1 MSEEDEEFKRISAEE
16 FLALD
21 LSKVTLV
28 DLREPDELIVAS
40 IPGAINLP
48 FSTFPKGLDDLPRDK
63 PVVVF
68 CGHGD
73 FSEQVSEIL
82 ADRGYDV
89 TNVDGGF
96 QAIRE
101 ARKGQPEATG
111 QAAAPTP
118 QPEAPVAADAEK
130 VAQAGTAAPARAGA
144 PGGAT
149 GQPKVVEVDARG
161 LKCPG
166 PIVKVGDALRAEEEG
181 TRFHVQATEDAFC
194 SDIKVW
200 CERTGNR
207 LDSLETKDGVID
219 AWLTRTQDSQK
230 AGAGERPAV
239 AAYDAPHGKNFVVFD
254 DDLDKVIAAFIM
266 ANGAAAMGR
275 PVTMFFTFW
284 GLNVLRKPEKVKVKK
299 TFVEKMFGF
308 MMPRGTKKLPL
319 SHMNMGGAGP
329 KMIRAIMKQH
339 NITSAE
345 DLIQSAIDHGVRII
359 VCQMSMEIMGIK
371 KEELIDG
378 LEYGGVS
385 TFLGNAELSDMSLFI

>member
-1 MSEEDEEFKRISAEE
+1 MSENEEFKRISAED
-16 FLALD
+16 FLRLD
-21 LSKVTLV
+21 TSGVTLL
-28 DLREPDELIVAS
+28 DLREPDEVLIDS
-40 IPGAINLP
+40 IPNAVHAP
-48 FSTFPKGLDDLPRDK
+48 FSKFPGNLDGIPTDR

-68 CGHGD
+68 CGQGD
-73 FSEQVSEIL
+73 FSEQVAEIL

-96 QAIRE
+96 RAIRE
-101 ARKGQPEATG
+101 ARGRKEKPASVPRSETAK
-111 QAAAPTP
+111 
-118 QPEAPVAADAEK
+118 VIKIDAK
-130 VAQAGTAAPARAGA
+130 
-144 PGGAT
+144 
-149 GQPKVVEVDARG
+149 G

-166 PIVKVGDALRAEEEG
+166 PIVKVGDTLRAEADG
-181 TRFHVQATEDAFC
+181 TRFHIQATEDAFC
-194 SDIKVW
+194 SDIRIW

-207 LDSLETKDGVID
+207 LDSLEAKDGVID
-219 AWLTRTQDSQK
+219 AWVTKTQDTAVPS
-230 AGAGERPAV
+230 AGGAAAERT
-239 AAYDAPHGKNFVVFD
+239 HGKNFVVFD

-284 GLNVLRKPEKVKVKK
+284 GLNVLRKPNKVKVPK
-299 TFVEKMFGF
+299 TFIEKMFGA

-319 SHMNMGGAGP
+319 SHMNMGGMGS

-339 NITSAE
+339 NITSVE
-345 DLIQSAIDHGVRII
+345 DLIKSALDHGVRII

>member
-1 MSEEDEEFKRISAEE
+1 MSSEDNFKRISPKD
-16 FLALD
+16 FLSLD
-21 LSKVTLV
+21 FSKVTLV
-28 DLREPDELIVAS
+28 DLREPDELIVDN
-40 IPGAINLP
+40 IPGALNIP
-48 FSTFPKGLDDLPRDK
+48 FSKFPAGLSKIPKNK
-63 PVVVF
+63 PVYVY
-68 CGHGD
+68 CTHGD
-73 FSEQVSEIL
+73 FSEQVAEIL

-96 QAIRE
+96 RAVQEEKHKEKNNSSESLDQSQESCRE
-101 ARKGQPEATG
+101 SQRADKS
-111 QAAAPTP
+111 
-118 QPEAPVAADAEK
+118 PVNSGNGKADVKTIEI
-130 VAQAGTAAPARAGA
+130 
-144 PGGAT
+144 
-149 GQPKVVEVDARG
+149 DAKG

-166 PIVKVGDALRAEEEG
+166 PIVKVGDSLRAEKDG
-181 TRFHVQATEDAFC
+181 TRFHIQATEDAFC
-194 SDIKVW
+194 SDIKIW

-207 LDSLETKDGVID
+207 LDSLETKDGIID
-219 AWLTRTQDSQK
+219 AWVTKTQDSEK
-230 AGAGERPAV
+230 GKPAASAG
-239 AAYDAPHGKNFVVFD
+239 DIPHGKNFVVFD

-284 GLNVLRKPEKVKVKK
+284 GLNVLRKPHKVKVKK
-299 TFVEKMFGF
+299 NFVEKMFGF

-339 NITSAE
+339 NITSVE
-345 DLIQSAIDHGVRII
+345 DLIKSAQKHGVRII

>member
-1 MSEEDEEFKRISAEE
+1 MANNEDSFQRISAQD
-16 FLALD
+16 FLHLD
-21 LSKVTLV
+21 KKNVTLV
-28 DLREPDELIVAS
+28 DLREPDELIIDS
-40 IPGAINLP
+40 IPGALNIP
-48 FSTFPKGLDDLPRDK
+48 FSKFPSGLDSIPKDK
-63 PVVVF
+63 PVYVY
-68 CGHGD
+68 CTHGD
-73 FSEQVSEIL
+73 FSEQVAEIL
-82 ADRGYDV
+82 ADRGYNV
-89 TNVDGGF
+89 TNVDGGYR
-96 QAIRE
+96 AIQK
-101 ARKGQPEATG
+101 AKSDPEHKT
-111 QAAAPTP
+111 QENTP
-118 QPEAPVAADAEK
+118 VQSPHISPD
-130 VAQAGTAAPARAGA
+130 P
-144 PGGAT
+144 
-149 GQPKVVEVDARG
+149 QPKVVEIDAKG

-166 PIVKVGDALRAEEEG
+166 PIVKVGDTLRAEADG

-200 CERTGNR
+200 CERTGNT

-219 AWLTRTQDSQK
+219 AWLTKTQDSKKQ
-230 AGAGERPAV
+230 
-239 AAYDAPHGKNFVVFD
+239 AAAEGKSVQVSDTPHGKNFVVFD

-284 GLNVLRKPEKVKVKK
+284 GLNVLRKPKKVHVKK
-299 TFVEKMFGF
+299 NFIEKMFGA

-329 KMIRAIMKQH
+329 KMIRAIMKKH
-339 NITSAE
+339 NITSIE